1 MIFRALARLGFR
13 ACCVPVCLCDCT
25 EETHD
30 WREDHSNQHHIGQF
44 GFHSRIDDAEIRFQR
59 IVQLG
64 YAIGPVDAEVTTKK
78 FYVTPEGFEVSAKAT
93 KLHGI
98 SQETLMAAGKPL
110 EEVLREFMTDVVDA
124 CSKGGRVVAHQ
135 IEVSFLINH

>member
-1 MIFRALARLGFR
+1 MRSR
-13 ACCVPVCLCDCT
+13 CS

-30 WREDHSNQHHIGQF
+30 WNENENNQHHIGQF
-44 GFHSRIDDAEIRFQR
+44 GFHSRIDATEIRFQR

-64 YAIGPVDAEVTTKK
+64 YAIGAVDEEVATKK
-78 FYVTPEGFEVSAKAT
+78 FYVSAKAT

-110 EEVLREFMTDVVDA
+110 GEVLQEFLSDVVEA
-124 CSKGGRVVAHQ
+124 CRKGARVVAHQ
-135 IEVSFLINH
+135 IEEILFSNNHPYSPHYP

>member
-78 FYVTPEGFEVSAKAT
+78 FYVTPEGLPSSTES
-93 KLHGI
+93 
-98 SQETLMAAGKPL
+98 P
-110 EEVLREFMTDVVDA
+110 R
-124 CSKGGRVVAHQ
+124 RR
-135 IEVSFLINH
+135 

>member
-1 MIFRALARLGFR
+1 MRSR
-13 ACCVPVCLCDCT
+13 CS

-30 WREDHSNQHHIGQF
+30 WNENENNQHHIGQF

-64 YAIGPVDAEVTTKK
+64 YAIGAVDEEVTTKK
-78 FYVTPEGFEVSAKAT
+78 FYVTPEGFEVSGKAT

-98 SQETLMAAGKPL
+98 SQETPMAAGKPL
-110 EEVLREFMTDVVDA
+110 EEVLREFMSDVVEA
-124 CSKGGRVVAHQ
+124 SRKGARVVAHQ
-135 IEVSFLINH
+135 IEVSVFLLNHPCSPRYPQEA

>member
-1 MIFRALARLGFR
+1 M
-13 ACCVPVCLCDCT
+13 
-25 EETHD
+25 
-30 WREDHSNQHHIGQF
+30 
-44 GFHSRIDDAEIRFQR
+44 
-59 IVQLG
+59 QLG

-98 SQETLMAAGKPL
+98 SQDTLKPAGKPL
-110 EEVLREFMTDVVDA
+110 EEVLQEFMTDVVEA

-135 IEVSFLINH
+135 IDVSFFSDKSLGLPALLSDRL

>member
-1 MIFRALARLGFR
+1 MRSR
-13 ACCVPVCLCDCT
+13 CS

-30 WREDHSNQHHIGQF
+30 WNENENNQHHIGQF

-64 YAIGPVDAEVTTKK
+64 YAIGHVDEEVTVKK
-78 FYVTPEGFEVSAKAT
+78 FYVMPEGFAVSAKAT

-98 SQETLMAAGKPL
+98 TQETLMAAGKPL
-110 EEVLREFMTDVVDA
+110 EEVLREFMSDVFEA
-124 CSKGGRVVAHQ
+124 CRKGARVVAHQ
-135 IEVSFLINH
+135 IEEILFFE

>member
-1 MIFRALARLGFR
+1 MWSR
-13 ACCVPVCLCDCT
+13 CS

-30 WREDHSNQHHIGQF
+30 WNENENNQHHIGKF

-64 YAIGPVDAEVTTKK
+64 YAIGAMDEEVTAKK
-78 FYVTPEGFEVSAKAT
+78 FYVTPEGFEVSAKAN

-98 SQETLMAAGKPL
+98 TQETLMTAGKPL
-110 EEVLREFMTDVVDA
+110 GDVLQEFMNDVIEA
-124 CSKGGRVVAHQ
+124 CRKGARVVAHQ
-135 IEVSFLINH
+135 IEEIPFFSE